1 VAAEFMWAK
10 SCAQGV
16 ITVRRPIAVLAVLGM
31 ILSMMAAASSAQ
43 DVTVGVSWA
52 NFQEERW
59 KIDEAAMKDALT
71 KGGARYVSADAQSS
85 NEKQISDVEGLIA
98 RGVKVLIILA
108 WDKDAVLPAVNKAKA
123 EKIPVIG
130 YDRLIET
137 PGVFYITF
145 DNREVGRMQ
154 AREVFKVRPKGNY
167 VFIKGSNT
175 DPNAD
180 FVHSGQLDILDA
192 AIKRGDIKVVG
203 EQYTDGWRPE
213 VAQKNMEQ
221 ILTRNNNNVDA
232 VVASNDGTAGGVIAA
247 LAAVGLAGKVPVSG
261 QDGDIVAL
269 NHVAR
274 GEQTVSVWKDARA
287 LGRGAGEVA
296 VALAKGTS
304 LDKVRGAIKFKGP
317 HGVTLDSILLKPVPI
332 TFNNLDL
339 VIKAKWATKAQV
351 CQGVDPAKAPL
362 ACK

>member
-1 VAAEFMWAK
+1 MKGRRLAAVVVTLLFVFT
-10 SCAQGV
+10 S
-16 ITVRRPIAVLAVLGM
+16 
-31 ILSMMAAASSAQ
+31 LSLVSAQ
-43 DVTVGVSWA
+43 QKTITVGVSWA

-59 KIDEAAMKDALT
+59 KIDEAAIKAALA
-71 KGGARYVSADAQSS
+71 KAGARYVSADAQSS

-98 RGVKVLIILA
+98 RGVNALIILA
-108 WDKDAVLPAVNKAKA
+108 WDKDAVLPAVSKAKA

-167 VFIKGSNT
+167 VFIKGSST

-180 FVHSGQLDILDA
+180 FVHGGQLDILGA
-192 AIKRGDIKVVG
+192 AIKKGDIKVVG

-221 ILTRNNNNVDA
+221 ILTRTNNKVDA
-232 VVASNDGTAGGVIAA
+232 VVSSNDGMAGGVIAA

-261 QDGDIVAL
+261 QDGDIAAL
-269 NHVAR
+269 NHVAK
-274 GEQTVSVWKDARA
+274 GNQTVSVWKDARD
-287 LGRGAGEVA
+287 LGRAAGEVA
-296 VALAKGTS
+296 VALARGTALNKVKGA
-304 LDKVRGAIKFKGP
+304 VKFKGP
-317 HGVTLDSILLKPVPI
+317 RGVTMDSILLKPVPI
-332 TFNNLDL
+332 VFGNLDL

-351 CQGVDPAKAPL
+351 CQGVNPAKAPP

>member
-1 VAAEFMWAK
+1 MKGRRLAAVAVTLLFVFT
-10 SCAQGV
+10 S
-16 ITVRRPIAVLAVLGM
+16 
-31 ILSMMAAASSAQ
+31 LSLVSAQ
-43 DVTVGVSWA
+43 QKTITVGVSWA

-59 KIDEAAMKDALT
+59 KIDEAAIKAALA
-71 KGGARYVSADAQSS
+71 KAGARYVSADAQSS

-98 RGVKVLIILA
+98 RGVNALIILA

-167 VFIKGSNT
+167 VFIKGSST

-180 FVHSGQLDILDA
+180 FVHGGQLDILGA
-192 AIKRGDIKVVG
+192 AIKKGDIKVVG

-221 ILTRNNNNVDA
+221 ILTRTNNKVDA
-232 VVASNDGTAGGVIAA
+232 VVSSNDGMAGGVIAA

-269 NHVAR
+269 NHVAK
-274 GEQTVSVWKDARA
+274 GNQTVSVWKDARD
-287 LGRGAGEVA
+287 LGRAAGEVA
-296 VALAKGTS
+296 VALARGTA
-304 LDKVRGAIKFKGP
+304 LNKVRGAVKFKGP
-317 HGVTLDSILLKPVPI
+317 RGVTMDSILLKPVPI
-332 TFNNLDL
+332 VFGNLDL

-351 CQGVDPAKAPL
+351 CQGVNPAKAPP

>member
-1 VAAEFMWAK
+1 MNWKRFASVA
-10 SCAQGV
+10 V
-16 ITVRRPIAVLAVLGM
+16 V
-31 ILSMMAAASSAQ
+31 MMLMLTTMGIVSAQ
-43 DVTVGVSWA
+43 QTITVGVSWA

-59 KIDEAAMKDALT
+59 KIDEAAMKAALA
-71 KGGARYVSADAQSS
+71 KAGARYVSADAQSS

-98 RGVKVLIILA
+98 RKVNVLIILA

-154 AREVFKVRPKGNY
+154 AREVFKARPKGNY
-167 VFIKGSNT
+167 VFIKGSST

-180 FVHSGQLDILDA
+180 FVHGGQLDILKA
-192 AIKRGDIKVVG
+192 AIAKGDIKVVG

-221 ILTRNNNNVDA
+221 ILTRTNNKVDA
-232 VVASNDGTAGGVIAA
+232 VVSSNDGMASGVIAA

-261 QDGDIVAL
+261 QDGDVVAL
-269 NHVAR
+269 NHVAK
-274 GEQTVSVWKDARA
+274 GNQTVSVWKDARD
-287 LGRGAGEVA
+287 LGRAAGEVA
-296 VALAKGTS
+296 VALATGTA
-304 LDKVRGAIKFKGP
+304 LNKVKGAIKFKGP
-317 HGVTLDSILLKPVPI
+317 RGVTLDSILLKPVPI
-332 TFNNLDL
+332 VFRNLDL
-339 VIKAKWATKAQV
+339 VIKAKWVTKAQV
-351 CQGVDPAKAPL
+351 CQGVNPAKAPP

>member
-1 VAAEFMWAK
+1 MKGRRLAAVVVTLLFVFT
-10 SCAQGV
+10 S
-16 ITVRRPIAVLAVLGM
+16 
-31 ILSMMAAASSAQ
+31 LSLVSAQ
-43 DVTVGVSWA
+43 QKTITVGVSWA

-59 KIDEAAMKDALT
+59 KIDEAAIKAALA
-71 KGGARYVSADAQSS
+71 KAGARYVSADAQSS

-98 RGVKVLIILA
+98 RGVNALIILA

-167 VFIKGSNT
+167 VFIKGSST

-180 FVHSGQLDILDA
+180 FVHGGQLDILGA
-192 AIKRGDIKVVG
+192 AIKKGDIKVVG

-221 ILTRNNNNVDA
+221 ILTRTNNKVDA
-232 VVASNDGTAGGVIAA
+232 VVSSNDGMAGGVIAA

-269 NHVAR
+269 NHVAK
-274 GEQTVSVWKDARA
+274 GNQTVSVWKDARD
-287 LGRGAGEVA
+287 LGRAAGEVA
-296 VALAKGTS
+296 VALARGTA
-304 LDKVRGAIKFKGP
+304 LNKVRGAVKFKGP
-317 HGVTLDSILLKPVPI
+317 RGVTMDSILLKPVPI
-332 TFNNLDL
+332 VFGNLDL

-351 CQGVDPAKAPL
+351 CQGVNPAKAPP

>member
-1 VAAEFMWAK
+1 MKGRRLAAVVVTLLFVFT
-10 SCAQGV
+10 S
-16 ITVRRPIAVLAVLGM
+16 
-31 ILSMMAAASSAQ
+31 LSLVSAQ
-43 DVTVGVSWA
+43 QKTITVGVSWA

-59 KIDEAAMKDALT
+59 KIDEAAIKAALA
-71 KGGARYVSADAQSS
+71 KAGARYVSADAQSS

-98 RGVKVLIILA
+98 RGVNALIILA

-167 VFIKGSNT
+167 VFIKGSST

-180 FVHSGQLDILDA
+180 FVHGGQLDILGA
-192 AIKRGDIKVVG
+192 AIKKGDIKVVG

-221 ILTRNNNNVDA
+221 ILTRTNNKVDA
-232 VVASNDGTAGGVIAA
+232 VVSSNDGMAGGVIAA

-269 NHVAR
+269 NHVAK
-274 GEQTVSVWKDARA
+274 GNQTVSVWKDARD
-287 LGRGAGEVA
+287 LGRAAGEVA
-296 VALAKGTS
+296 VALASGTALNKVKGA
-304 LDKVRGAIKFKGP
+304 VKFKGP
-317 HGVTLDSILLKPVPI
+317 RGVTMDSILLKPVPI
-332 TFNNLDL
+332 VFGNLDL

-351 CQGVDPAKAPL
+351 CQGVNPAKAPP

>member
-1 VAAEFMWAK
+1 MKGRRLAAVVVTLLFVFT
-10 SCAQGV
+10 S
-16 ITVRRPIAVLAVLGM
+16 
-31 ILSMMAAASSAQ
+31 LSLVSAQ
-43 DVTVGVSWA
+43 QKTITVGVSWA

-59 KIDEAAMKDALT
+59 KIDEAAIKAALA
-71 KGGARYVSADAQSS
+71 KAGARYVSADAQSS

-98 RGVKVLIILA
+98 RGVNALIILA

-167 VFIKGSNT
+167 VFIKGSST

-180 FVHSGQLDILDA
+180 FVHGGQLDILGA
-192 AIKRGDIKVVG
+192 AVKKGDIKVVG

-221 ILTRNNNNVDA
+221 ILTRTNNKVDA
-232 VVASNDGTAGGVIAA
+232 VVSSNDGMAGGVIAA

-269 NHVAR
+269 NHVAK
-274 GEQTVSVWKDARA
+274 GNQTVSVWKDARD
-287 LGRGAGEVA
+287 LGRAAGEVA
-296 VALAKGTS
+296 VALARGTALNKVKGA
-304 LDKVRGAIKFKGP
+304 VKFKGP
-317 HGVTLDSILLKPVPI
+317 RGVTMDSILLKPVPI
-332 TFNNLDL
+332 VFGNLDL

-351 CQGVDPAKAPL
+351 CQGVNPAKAPP

>member
-1 VAAEFMWAK
+1 MEGMPVKGRRLAAVVVTLLFVFT
-10 SCAQGV
+10 S
-16 ITVRRPIAVLAVLGM
+16 
-31 ILSMMAAASSAQ
+31 LSLVSAQ
-43 DVTVGVSWA
+43 QKTITVGVSWA

-59 KIDEAAMKDALT
+59 KIDEAAIKAALA
-71 KGGARYVSADAQSS
+71 KAGARYVSADAQSS

-98 RGVKVLIILA
+98 RGVNALIILA

-167 VFIKGSNT
+167 VFIKGSST

-180 FVHSGQLDILDA
+180 FVHGGQLDILGA
-192 AIKRGDIKVVG
+192 AIKKGDIKVVG

-221 ILTRNNNNVDA
+221 ILTRTNNKVDA
-232 VVASNDGTAGGVIAA
+232 VVSSNDGMAGGVIAA

-269 NHVAR
+269 NHVA
-274 GEQTVSVWKDARA
+274 K
-287 LGRGAGEVA
+287 GAV
-296 VALAKGTS
+296 
-304 LDKVRGAIKFKGP
+304 KFKGP
-317 HGVTLDSILLKPVPI
+317 RGVTMDSILLKPVPI
-332 TFNNLDL
+332 VFGNLDL

-351 CQGVDPAKAPL
+351 CQGVNPAKAPP
-362 ACK
+362 ACKGCSGSDRRPRGLP

>member
-1 VAAEFMWAK
+1 MPVKGRRLAAVVVTLLFVFT
-10 SCAQGV
+10 S
-16 ITVRRPIAVLAVLGM
+16 
-31 ILSMMAAASSAQ
+31 LSLVSAQ
-43 DVTVGVSWA
+43 QKTITVGVSWA

-59 KIDEAAMKDALT
+59 KIDEAAIKAALA
-71 KGGARYVSADAQSS
+71 KAGARYVSADAQSS

-98 RGVKVLIILA
+98 RGVNALIILA

-167 VFIKGSNT
+167 VFIKGSST

-180 FVHSGQLDILDA
+180 FVHGGQLDILGA
-192 AIKRGDIKVVG
+192 AIKKGDIKVVG

-221 ILTRNNNNVDA
+221 ILTRTNNKVDA
-232 VVASNDGTAGGVIAA
+232 VVSSNDGMAGGVIAA

-269 NHVAR
+269 NHVAK
-274 GEQTVSVWKDARA
+274 GNQTVSVWKDARD
-287 LGRGAGEVA
+287 LGRAAGEVA
-296 VALAKGTS
+296 VALARGTALNKVKGA
-304 LDKVRGAIKFKGP
+304 VKFKGP
-317 HGVTLDSILLKPVPI
+317 RGVTMDSILLKPVPI
-332 TFNNLDL
+332 VFGNLDL

-351 CQGVDPAKAPL
+351 CQGVNPAKAPP

>member
-1 VAAEFMWAK
+1 VKGRRLAAVAVTLLFVFT
-10 SCAQGV
+10 S
-16 ITVRRPIAVLAVLGM
+16 
-31 ILSMMAAASSAQ
+31 LSLVSAQ
-43 DVTVGVSWA
+43 QKTITVGVSWA

-59 KIDEAAMKDALT
+59 KIDEAAIKAALA
-71 KGGARYVSADAQSS
+71 KAGARYVSADAQSS

-98 RGVKVLIILA
+98 RGVNALIILA

-167 VFIKGSNT
+167 VFIKGSST

-180 FVHSGQLDILDA
+180 FVHGGQLDILGA
-192 AIKRGDIKVVG
+192 AIKKGDIKVVG

-221 ILTRNNNNVDA
+221 ILTRTNNKVDA
-232 VVASNDGTAGGVIAA
+232 VVSSNDGMAGGVIAA

-269 NHVAR
+269 NHVAK
-274 GEQTVSVWKDARA
+274 GNQTVSVWKDARD
-287 LGRGAGEVA
+287 LGRAAGEVA
-296 VALAKGTS
+296 VALARGTALNKVKGA
-304 LDKVRGAIKFKGP
+304 VKFKGP
-317 HGVTLDSILLKPVPI
+317 RGVTMDSILLKPVPI
-332 TFNNLDL
+332 VFGNLDL

-351 CQGVDPAKAPL
+351 CQGVNPAKAPP

>member
-1 VAAEFMWAK
+1 VKGRRLAAVVVTLLFVFT
-10 SCAQGV
+10 S
-16 ITVRRPIAVLAVLGM
+16 
-31 ILSMMAAASSAQ
+31 LSLVSAQ
-43 DVTVGVSWA
+43 QKTITVGVSWA

-59 KIDEAAMKDALT
+59 KIDEAAIKAALA
-71 KGGARYVSADAQSS
+71 KAGARYVSADAQSS

-98 RGVKVLIILA
+98 RGVNALIILA

-167 VFIKGSNT
+167 VFIKGSST

-180 FVHSGQLDILDA
+180 FVHGGQLDILGA
-192 AIKRGDIKVVG
+192 AIKKGDIKVVG

-221 ILTRNNNNVDA
+221 ILTRTNNKVDA
-232 VVASNDGTAGGVIAA
+232 VVSSNDGMAGGVIAA

-261 QDGDIVAL
+261 QDGDIAAL
-269 NHVAR
+269 NHVAK
-274 GEQTVSVWKDARA
+274 GNQTVSVWKDARD
-287 LGRGAGEVA
+287 LGRAAGEVA
-296 VALAKGTS
+296 VALARGTALNKVKGA
-304 LDKVRGAIKFKGP
+304 VKFKGP
-317 HGVTLDSILLKPVPI
+317 RGVTMDSILLKPVPI
-332 TFNNLDL
+332 VFGNLDL

-351 CQGVDPAKAPL
+351 CQGVNPAKAPP

>member
-1 VAAEFMWAK
+1 VKGRRLAA
-10 SCAQGV
+10 V
-16 ITVRRPIAVLAVLGM
+16 TVTLLFVFTS
-31 ILSMMAAASSAQ
+31 LSLVSAQ
-43 DVTVGVSWA
+43 QKTITVGVSWA

-59 KIDEAAMKDALT
+59 KIDEAAIKAALA
-71 KGGARYVSADAQSS
+71 KAGARYVSADAQSS

-98 RGVKVLIILA
+98 RGVNALIILA

-167 VFIKGSNT
+167 VFIKGSST

-180 FVHSGQLDILDA
+180 FVHGGQLDILGA
-192 AIKRGDIKVVG
+192 AIKKGDIKVVG

-221 ILTRNNNNVDA
+221 ILTRTNNKVDA
-232 VVASNDGTAGGVIAA
+232 VVSSNDGMAGGVIAA

-269 NHVAR
+269 NHVAK
-274 GEQTVSVWKDARA
+274 GNQTVSVWKDARD
-287 LGRGAGEVA
+287 LGRAAGEVA
-296 VALAKGTS
+296 VALARGTALNKVKGA
-304 LDKVRGAIKFKGP
+304 VKFKGP
-317 HGVTLDSILLKPVPI
+317 RGVTMDSILLKPVPI
-332 TFNNLDL
+332 VFGNLDL

-351 CQGVDPAKAPL
+351 CQGVNPAKAPP

>member
-1 VAAEFMWAK
+1 MPVKGRRLAAVAVTLLFVFT
-10 SCAQGV
+10 S
-16 ITVRRPIAVLAVLGM
+16 
-31 ILSMMAAASSAQ
+31 LSLVSAQ
-43 DVTVGVSWA
+43 QKTITVGVSWA

-59 KIDEAAMKDALT
+59 KIDEAAIKAALA
-71 KGGARYVSADAQSS
+71 KAGARYVSADAQSS

-98 RGVKVLIILA
+98 RGVNALIILA
-108 WDKDAVLPAVNKAKA
+108 WDKDAVLPAVSKAKA

-167 VFIKGSNT
+167 VFIKGSST

-180 FVHSGQLDILDA
+180 FVHGGQLDILGA
-192 AIKRGDIKVVG
+192 AIKKGDIKVVG

-221 ILTRNNNNVDA
+221 ILTRTNNKVDA
-232 VVASNDGTAGGVIAA
+232 VVSSNDGMAGGVIAA

-261 QDGDIVAL
+261 QDGDIAAL
-269 NHVAR
+269 NHVAK
-274 GEQTVSVWKDARA
+274 GNQTVSVWKDARD
-287 LGRGAGEVA
+287 LGRAAGEVA
-296 VALAKGTS
+296 VALARGTALNKVKGA
-304 LDKVRGAIKFKGP
+304 VKFKGP
-317 HGVTLDSILLKPVPI
+317 RGVTMDSILLKPVPI
-332 TFNNLDL
+332 VFGNLDL

-351 CQGVDPAKAPL
+351 CQGVNPAKAPP

>member
-1 VAAEFMWAK
+1 MKGRGLAAVVVTLLLVFT
-10 SCAQGV
+10 S
-16 ITVRRPIAVLAVLGM
+16 
-31 ILSMMAAASSAQ
+31 LSLVSAQ
-43 DVTVGVSWA
+43 QKTITVGVSWA

-59 KIDEAAMKDALT
+59 KIDEAAIKAALA
-71 KGGARYVSADAQSS
+71 KAGARYVSADAQSS

-98 RGVKVLIILA
+98 RGVNALIILA

-167 VFIKGSNT
+167 VFIKGSST

-180 FVHSGQLDILDA
+180 FVHGGQLDILGA
-192 AIKRGDIKVVG
+192 AIKKGDIKVVG

-221 ILTRNNNNVDA
+221 ILTRTNNKVDA
-232 VVASNDGTAGGVIAA
+232 VVSSNDGMAGGVIAA

-261 QDGDIVAL
+261 QDGDIAAL
-269 NHVAR
+269 NHVAK
-274 GEQTVSVWKDARA
+274 GNQTVSVWKDARD
-287 LGRGAGEVA
+287 LGRAAGEVA
-296 VALAKGTS
+296 VALARGTA
-304 LDKVRGAIKFKGP
+304 LNKVKGAIKFKGP
-317 HGVTLDSILLKPVPI
+317 RGVTMDSILLKPVPI
-332 TFNNLDL
+332 VFGNLDL

-351 CQGVDPAKAPL
+351 CQGVNPAKAPP

>member
-1 VAAEFMWAK
+1 MKGRRLAAVAVTLLFVFT
-10 SCAQGV
+10 S
-16 ITVRRPIAVLAVLGM
+16 
-31 ILSMMAAASSAQ
+31 LSLVSAQ
-43 DVTVGVSWA
+43 QKTITVGVSWA

-59 KIDEAAMKDALT
+59 KIDEAAIKAALA
-71 KGGARYVSADAQSS
+71 KAGARYVSADAQSS

-98 RGVKVLIILA
+98 RGVNALIILA

-167 VFIKGSNT
+167 VFIKGSST

-180 FVHSGQLDILDA
+180 FVHGGQLDILGA
-192 AIKRGDIKVVG
+192 AIKKGDIKVVG

-221 ILTRNNNNVDA
+221 ILTRTNNKVDA
-232 VVASNDGTAGGVIAA
+232 VVSSNDGMAGGVIAA

-269 NHVAR
+269 NHVAK
-274 GEQTVSVWKDARA
+274 GNQTVSVWKDARD
-287 LGRGAGEVA
+287 LGRAAGEVA
-296 VALAKGTS
+296 VALARGTALNKVKGA
-304 LDKVRGAIKFKGP
+304 VKFKGP
-317 HGVTLDSILLKPVPI
+317 RGVTMDSILLKPVPI
-332 TFNNLDL
+332 VFGNLDL

-351 CQGVDPAKAPL
+351 CQGVNPAKAPP

>member
-1 VAAEFMWAK
+1 MPVRVMRFAAV
-10 SCAQGV
+10 GV
-16 ITVRRPIAVLAVLGM
+16 VMLLVLATMG
-31 ILSMMAAASSAQ
+31 SAAPTL
-43 DVTVGVSWA
+43 TVGVSWA

-59 KIDEAAMKDALT
+59 KIDEAAIKAALA
-71 KGGARYVSADAQSS
+71 KVGARYVSADAQSS

-98 RGVKVLIILA
+98 RKVNALIILA

-154 AREVFKVRPKGNY
+154 AREVFKARPKGNY
-167 VFIKGSNT
+167 VFIKGSST

-180 FVHSGQLDILDA
+180 FVHGGQLDILKA
-192 AIKRGDIKVVG
+192 AIDKGDIKVVG

-221 ILTRNNNNVDA
+221 ILTKTNNKVDA
-232 VVASNDGTAGGVIAA
+232 VVSSNDGMAGGVIAA
-247 LAAVGLAGKVPVSG
+247 LAAVGLAGKIPVSG
-261 QDGDIVAL
+261 QDGDVAAL
-269 NHVAR
+269 NHVAK
-274 GEQTVSVWKDARA
+274 GNQTVSVWKDARD
-287 LGRGAGEVA
+287 LGRAAGEVA
-296 VALAKGTS
+296 VALAQGTAMS
-304 LDKVRGAIKFKGP
+304 KVKGAIKFKGP
-317 HGVTLDSILLKPVPI
+317 RGVTLDSILLKPVPI

-339 VIKAKWATKAQV
+339 VIKAKWVTKAQV
-351 CQGVDPAKAPL
+351 CQGVTPAKAPA

>member
-1 VAAEFMWAK
+1 MPVKGRRLAAVAVTLLFVFT
-10 SCAQGV
+10 S
-16 ITVRRPIAVLAVLGM
+16 
-31 ILSMMAAASSAQ
+31 LSLVSAQ
-43 DVTVGVSWA
+43 QKTITVGVSWA

-59 KIDEAAMKDALT
+59 KIDEAAIKAALA
-71 KGGARYVSADAQSS
+71 KAGARYVSADAQSS

-98 RGVKVLIILA
+98 RGVNALIILA

-167 VFIKGSNT
+167 VFIKGSST

-180 FVHSGQLDILDA
+180 FVHGGQLDILGA
-192 AIKRGDIKVVG
+192 AIKKGDIKVVG

-221 ILTRNNNNVDA
+221 ILTRTNNKVDA
-232 VVASNDGTAGGVIAA
+232 VVSSNDGMAGGVIAA

-269 NHVAR
+269 NHVAK
-274 GEQTVSVWKDARA
+274 GNQTVSVWKDARD
-287 LGRGAGEVA
+287 LGRAAGEVA
-296 VALAKGTS
+296 VALARGTALNKVKGA
-304 LDKVRGAIKFKGP
+304 VKFKGP
-317 HGVTLDSILLKPVPI
+317 RGVTMDSILLKPVPI
-332 TFNNLDL
+332 VFGNLDL

-351 CQGVDPAKAPL
+351 CQGVNPAKAPP

>member
-1 VAAEFMWAK
+1 MKPNLPGEGMPVVWRRLAAV
-10 SCAQGV
+10 V
-16 ITVRRPIAVLAVLGM
+16 IALLLVWPTIGLVT
-31 ILSMMAAASSAQ
+31 AAPTI
-43 DVTVGVSWA
+43 TVGVSWA

-59 KIDEAAMKDALT
+59 KIDEAAIKGALA
-71 KGGARYVSADAQSS
+71 KAGARYVSADAQSS

-98 RGVKVLIILA
+98 RGVNALIILA
-108 WDKDAVLPAVNKAKA
+108 WDKDAVLPAVQKAKA

-154 AREVFKVRPKGNY
+154 AREVYKVRPKGNY

-180 FVHSGQLDILDA
+180 FVHSGQLDILGA
-192 AIKRGDIKVVG
+192 AIKKGDIKVVG

-221 ILTRNNNNVDA
+221 ILTRTNNKVDA
-232 VVASNDGTAGGVIAA
+232 VVSSNDGMAGGVIAA
-247 LAAVGLAGKVPVSG
+247 LASVGLAGKVPVSG
-261 QDGDIVAL
+261 QDGDIAAL
-269 NHVAR
+269 NHVAK
-274 GEQTVSVWKDARA
+274 GNQTVSVWKDARD
-287 LGRGAGEVA
+287 LGRAAGEVA
-296 VALAKGTS
+296 VLLARGTA
-304 LDKVRGAIKFKGP
+304 LDKVPGAIKFKGP
-317 HGVTLDSILLKPVPI
+317 KGVTMDSILLKPVPI
-332 TFNNLDL
+332 TFNNLDV

-351 CQGVDPAKAPL
+351 CQGVNPAKAPP

>member
-1 VAAEFMWAK
+1 VKGRRLAAVVVTLLFVFT
-10 SCAQGV
+10 S
-16 ITVRRPIAVLAVLGM
+16 
-31 ILSMMAAASSAQ
+31 LSLVSAQ
-43 DVTVGVSWA
+43 QKTITVGVSWA

-59 KIDEAAMKDALT
+59 KIDEAAIKAALA
-71 KGGARYVSADAQSS
+71 KAGARYVSADAQSS

-98 RGVKVLIILA
+98 RGVNALIILA

-167 VFIKGSNT
+167 VFIKGSST

-180 FVHSGQLDILDA
+180 FVHGGQLDILGA
-192 AIKRGDIKVVG
+192 AIKKGDIKVVG

-221 ILTRNNNNVDA
+221 ILTRTNNKVDA
-232 VVASNDGTAGGVIAA
+232 VVSSNDGMAGGVIAA

-269 NHVAR
+269 NHVAK
-274 GEQTVSVWKDARA
+274 GNQTVSVWKDARD
-287 LGRGAGEVA
+287 LGRAAGEVA
-296 VALAKGTS
+296 VALARGTALNKVKGA
-304 LDKVRGAIKFKGP
+304 VKFKGP
-317 HGVTLDSILLKPVPI
+317 RGVTMDSILLKPVPI
-332 TFNNLDL
+332 VFGNLDL

-351 CQGVDPAKAPL
+351 CQGVNPAKAPP

>member
-1 VAAEFMWAK
+1 MPVKGRRLAAVVVTLLFVFT
-10 SCAQGV
+10 S
-16 ITVRRPIAVLAVLGM
+16 
-31 ILSMMAAASSAQ
+31 LSLVSAQ
-43 DVTVGVSWA
+43 QKTITVGVSWA

-59 KIDEAAMKDALT
+59 KIDEAAIKAALA
-71 KGGARYVSADAQSS
+71 KAGARYVSADAQSS

-98 RGVKVLIILA
+98 RGVNALIILA

-167 VFIKGSNT
+167 VFIKGSST

-180 FVHSGQLDILDA
+180 FVHGGQLDILGA
-192 AIKRGDIKVVG
+192 AIKKGDIKVVG

-221 ILTRNNNNVDA
+221 ILTRTNNKVDA
-232 VVASNDGTAGGVIAA
+232 VVSSNDGMAGGVIAA

-269 NHVAR
+269 NHVAK
-274 GEQTVSVWKDARA
+274 GNQTVSVWKDARD
-287 LGRGAGEVA
+287 LGRAAGEVA
-296 VALAKGTS
+296 VALARGTA
-304 LDKVRGAIKFKGP
+304 LNKVRGAVKFKGP
-317 HGVTLDSILLKPVPI
+317 RGVTMDSILLKPVPI
-332 TFNNLDL
+332 VFGNLDL

-351 CQGVDPAKAPL
+351 CQGVNPAKAPP